1 MKTAPIQ
8 LSQLSFRR
16 VSVEL
21 DVSRVQED
29 GSPPNDL
36 AFDFEG
42 VVIQTHV
49 GYSPVEESKEP
60 GASFF
65 LTLRVVIDNHAS
77 DNKKVRFCPYRIDV
91 EAGGV
96 IRAVP
101 GAEALGDIEDLI
113 VVNGTSMLWSA
124 IREQVCNLTARM
136 PAGQVLLPTVHFQ
149 DLKNQHRQAAKADP
163 EPASKPRKVARAA
176 APRLA
181 K

>member
-21 DVSRVQED
+21 DASRVQED
-29 GSPPNDL
+29 GSPPSDL

-42 VVIQTHV
+42 VIIQTHV

-60 GASFF
+60 GSSFF
-65 LTLRVVIDNHAS
+65 LTLRVVIDNRS
-77 DNKKVRFCPYRIDV
+77 GENDSVRFCPYLIDI

-149 DLKNQHRQAAKADP
+149 DLKKQHRQAAKADS
-163 EPASKPRKVARAA
+163 EPVAKPRKAVRAES
-176 APRLA
+176 PKLV